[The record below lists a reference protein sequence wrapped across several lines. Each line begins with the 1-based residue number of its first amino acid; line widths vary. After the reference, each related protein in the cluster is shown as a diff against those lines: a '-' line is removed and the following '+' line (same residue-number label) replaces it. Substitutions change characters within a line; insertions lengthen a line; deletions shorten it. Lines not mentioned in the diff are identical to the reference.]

1 MAKIETEETLKMVDN
16 FSIRV
21 EKLSLDYL
29 MELTLKAKQ
38 EWYDI
43 HPRYKKNYVAFYD
56 DCEVDDDEFEYYEIM
71 DYDCDI
77 CGHFEIE
84 FLENDVYNAPKE
96 VIDRWIVNYIRHKL
110 TDYEKELEKINGR
123 YGEIEA
129 REKYRYLLAEQM
141 KKTYPELIKAIEI
154 NMLNSTSNI
163 VE

>member
-1 MAKIETEETLKMVDN
+1 MEEEK
-16 FSIRV
+16 FHFPSIINR
-21 EKLSLDYL
+21 K
-29 MELTLKAKQ
+29 
-38 EWYDI
+38 
-43 HPRYKKNYVAFYD
+43 
-56 DCEVDDDEFEYYEIM
+56 
-71 DYDCDI
+71 
-77 CGHFEIE
+77 IE

-123 YGEIEA
+123 YGKIEA

-163 VE
+163 VG